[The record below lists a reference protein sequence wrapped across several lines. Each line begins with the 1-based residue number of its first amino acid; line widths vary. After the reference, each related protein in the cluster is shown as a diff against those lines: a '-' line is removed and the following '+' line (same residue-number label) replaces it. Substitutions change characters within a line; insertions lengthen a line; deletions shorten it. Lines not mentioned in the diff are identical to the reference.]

1 MFSENVGFNKKI
13 CSLTLV
19 KLQTCIKLNI
29 QAQHPLLLHFANHLR
44 HRPHRAEGTPGSRL
58 EQCHHHQA

>member
-1 MFSENVGFNKKI
+1 MFSENVGINKKN

-29 QAQHPLLLHFANHLR
+29 QARHPLLLHLANHLR
-44 HRPHRAEGTPGSRL
+44 HSPHRAEGAPGSRL
-58 EQCHHHQA
+58 E

>member
-19 KLQTCIKLNI
+19 KLQTCIKLII
-29 QAQHPLLLHFANHLR
+29 QAQHTLLLQLANHLC
-44 HRPHRAEGTPGSRL
+44 HSPHRAEGAPGSRL
-58 EQCHHHQA
+58 EQRHHHQA

>member
-1 MFSENVGFNKKI
+1 MFSDNVGFNKKI

-29 QAQHPLLLHFANHLR
+29 QAQHSLLLHFANHLR